1 MRAHVEDP
9 PAVAENR
16 SCGVRAEYGAVRAWG
31 MVCILSAVL
40 LLSYVD
46 RYALTVL
53 VGPIKRDLALSDT
66 QVSVLLGTAFAV
78 VFALAGP
85 VYGYLVDRY
94 NRRNL
99 VISGI
104 VLWTIDDHAEWLC
117 AEFHHALRLPDG
129 ARHRRGGADAGGLFD
144 DQGCPSGGT
153 TRPRVWRLPVRVR
166 DRLRRCT
173 RGDRLDVAIA
183 AGIDL
188 GAIPVLHGRSTWQL
202 ILVAIGLLGVPAVL
216 LVLAIREPGREP
228 AAANLSASL
237 ADVIAYT
244 AKYRSI
250 FMPLV
255 AGYAVWGTCIFG
267 YGNWI
272 PTALGRVWNEPA
284 TAIGSTYGLITVF
297 AGSSPYWCSRSCLT
311 GPPNAGMARFAAAA
325 LGLASIIV
333 AVPTM
338 IAPWG
343 ISPLLTWV
351 CLGINIAFGFGNQLV
366 LTVVLSQVTPN
377 RMMGKLA
384 ACTNMALIL
393 VGFGVGPTLV
403 AWVSTLFGPASSSL
417 SRALSMVIGPGW
429 IAFGLLMLL
438 VWIGIRR
445 SDLAAARQ

>member
-104 VLWTIDDHAEWLC
+104 VLWTLMTTLSGFAPNFITLFVCRMGLGIGEAVLTPAAYSMIKD
-117 AEFHHALRLPDG
+117 ALPEGRQGRAFGVYLFGSAIGFG
-129 ARHRRGGADAGGLFD
+129 AALVVIGWMSQLL
-144 DQGCPSGGT
+144 Q
-153 TRPRVWRLPVRVR
+153 
-166 DRLRRCT
+166 
-173 RGDRLDVAIA
+173 
-183 AGIDL
+183 GIDL

-228 AAANLSASL
+228 AAADLSASL

-297 AGSSPYWCSRSCLT
+297 AGSLT
-311 GPPNAGMARFAAAA
+311 ILVLSVLLDRAAKRGMARFAAAA